1 MNLQDIL
8 LKNYRSPELE
18 AILAA
23 PVTRRHYID
32 RFPTSTAVLNSKC
45 RPSELSSHPKA
56 KAIYKRVRKFLLD
69 HPGATAAEI
78 ANYLKSDTTKI
89 GNYTQRMC
97 DAGVIRYEIGTSP
110 KGGGRPKFCYYLA
123 EAV

>member
-32 RFPTSTAVLNSKC
+32 RFPTETMAISKTGRPAVL
-45 RPSELSSHPKA
+45 SENPKS
-56 KAIYKRVRKFLLD
+56 KAIYKKIKKFLMQN
-69 HPGATAAEI
+69 PGATAAEI
-78 ANYLKSDTTKI
+78 ADHIKSDTTKI

-97 DAGVIRYEIGTSP
+97 DAGVLRYEFGMSP
-110 KGGGRPKFCYYLA
+110 STGGRRKFCYYLA

>member
-8 LKNYRSPELE
+8 LKNYRTPELDE
-18 AILAA
+18 ILAA

-32 RFPTSTAVLNSKC
+32 RFPTSTSVMNAKG

-56 KAIYKRVRKFLLD
+56 KAVYKLVCDFLRQ

-78 ANYLKSDTTKI
+78 AEHAKSDTTKI
-89 GNYTQRMC
+89 GNYTQRLC
-97 DAGVIRYEIGTSP
+97 DAGVIRYEIGPSP
-110 KGGGRPKFCYYLA
+110 KGGGRRKFCYYVT